1 MGEKKT
7 LKIAHLPITDHLVLG
22 MAKEMEDT
30 GQASMEHCTIEP
42 IKKTG
47 WNEIGDALRN
57 KEVDGAFILAPFAM
71 ELFIS
76 GADIQLVLLG
86 HKNGSVIASSN
97 SGGVKTLADFKGKI
111 VVFPYQLSI
120 HTLLFHKLLK
130 AKGLEMGPGKD
141 VQIEVMSPGQ
151 IPEAVEWDE
160 EGELAGF
167 IVAEP
172 FGSKVEKMGIGKVM
186 ALSKDIWPNHPCCV
200 LVLREPALAD
210 SESTQELINTLVKAG
225 EYIQNSPKEA
235 AVIGAKFLGQD
246 VDVIEKVLTEPIDRI
261 TTHELMPVLDDLK
274 KIQSYFDENLGK
286 LSTPIDYDKFV
297 NTTFAEAAGAK

>member
-1 MGEKKT
+1 MGKKAF
-7 LKIAHLPITDHLVLG
+7 KIAHLPITDHLVLG
-22 MAKEMEDT
+22 VAKDMEEK
-30 GQASMEHCTIEP
+30 GQVNLEKCTIEP
-42 IKKTG
+42 VKKVG
-47 WNEIGDALRN
+47 WNEIGDALRK

-76 GADIQLVLLG
+76 GADIKLVLLG
-86 HKNGSVIASSN
+86 HKNGSIIASSN
-97 SGGVKTLADFKGKI
+97 SGGVKTLNDFKGKI

-141 VQIEVMSPGQ
+141 VQIEVMAPGQ

-172 FGSKVEKMGIGKVM
+172 FGSQVEKMGIGKVM

-200 LVLREPALAD
+200 LVMREPALEDKEAV
-210 SESTQELINTLVKAG
+210 QEFINLLVKAG
-225 EYIQNSPKEA
+225 IYIQNNPKDVA
-235 AVIGAKFLGQD
+235 AVGADFLGQD
-246 VDVIEKVLTEPIDRI
+246 IDVVEKVLTEPADRI

-274 KIQSYFDENLGK
+274 KIQSYFQDNLGK
-286 LSTPIDYDKFV
+286 LATPIDYDKFV
-297 NTTFAEAAGAK
+297 DVSFATAAGAK

>member
-1 MGEKKT
+1 MAEKKT

-22 MAKEMEDT
+22 VAKDMEEK
-30 GQASMEHCTIEP
+30 GSVVMENCTIET

-47 WNEIGDALRN
+47 WNEIGDALRK

-76 GADIQLVLLG
+76 GADIKLVLLG
-86 HKNGSVIASSN
+86 HKNGSILATSN
-97 SGGVKTLADFKGKI
+97 SGGVKTLGDFKGKI

-141 VQIEVMSPGQ
+141 VQIEVMAPGQ
-151 IPEAVEWDE
+151 IPQAVEWDE

-172 FGSKVEKMGIGKVM
+172 FGSQVEKMGIGKIM

-200 LVLREPALAD
+200 LVMRESALAD
-210 SESTQELINTLVKAG
+210 SAATQDFINTLVKAG
-225 EYIQNSPKEA
+225 QFIHDNPHEA
-235 AVIGAKFLGQD
+235 AVIGVPFLGQD
-246 VDVIEKVLTEPIDRI
+246 VDVVEKVLTEPADRI

-274 KIQSYFDENLGK
+274 KIQSYFQENLGK
-286 LSTPIDYDKFV
+286 LATPIDYDKFV
-297 NTTFAEAAGAK
+297 DTSFAQVAGAK

>member
-1 MGEKKT
+1 MGKKVF
-7 LKIAHLPITDHLVLG
+7 KIAHLPITDHLVLG
-22 MAKEMEDT
+22 VAKDMEDK
-30 GQASMEHCTIEP
+30 GEANLEKCTIEP
-42 IKKTG
+42 IKKVG

-76 GADIQLVLLG
+76 GADIKLVLFG
-86 HKNGSVIASSN
+86 HKNGSIIASSN
-97 SGGVKTLADFKGKI
+97 SGGVKTLGDFKGKI

-141 VQIEVMSPGQ
+141 VQIEVMAPGQ

-172 FGSKVEKMGIGKVM
+172 FGSQVEKMGIGKVM

-200 LVLREPALAD
+200 LVMRESALEDKEAV
-210 SESTQELINTLVKAG
+210 QEFIDLLVKAG
-225 EYIQNSPKEA
+225 IYIQENPQ
-235 AVIGAKFLGQD
+235 AVTSVGSKFLGQD
-246 VDVIEKVLTEPIDRI
+246 EDVVLKVLTEPADRI

-274 KIQSYFDENLGK
+274 KIQSYFQENLGK
-286 LSTPIDYDKFV
+286 LMTPIDYDKFV
-297 NTTFAEAAGAK
+297 DTSYAQAAGAK

>member
-1 MGEKKT
+1 MAKT
-7 LKIAHLPITDHLVLG
+7 LKIAHLPITDHLILG
-22 MAKEMEDT
+22 VAKDMEEKGT
-30 GQASMEHCTIEP
+30 AGLSACSIEP
-42 IKKTG
+42 VKKVG
-47 WNEIGDALRN
+47 WNEIADAIN
-57 KEVDGAFILAPFAM
+57 KKEVDGAFVLAPLAM

-86 HKNGSVIASSN
+86 HKNGSILATSKSS
-97 SGGVKTLADFKGKI
+97 GVKTLGDFKGKL

-141 VQIEVMSPGQ
+141 VQIEVMSPSQ
-151 IPEAVEWDE
+151 IPEAIEWDE
-160 EGELAGF
+160 DGEIAGF

-172 FGSKVEKMGIGKVM
+172 FGSQVEKKGLGKIM

-200 LVLREPALAD
+200 LVMSKDALAD
-210 SESTQELINTLVKAG
+210 KESTQELINVLVKAG
-225 EYIQNSPKEA
+225 TWINDNPTEA
-235 AVIGAKFLGQD
+235 AKVGATFLNQD
-246 VDVIEKVLTEPIDRI
+246 VDVIEKVLTDPPDRI
-261 TTHELMPVLDDLK
+261 TTHELMPVVDDLK

-297 NTTFAEAAGAK
+297 NIEFATAAGAK